1 MTRPRALVVV
11 AAVAAVLTAMNLS
24 VWLAGASPA
33 RVLALMFAGTLG
45 SSYGFAQSLAKA
57 TPLLWTGA
65 AVALA
70 LRARLFNIGAEGQCL
85 AGVLVAAVVGAALPA
100 GTPALVAV
108 PCCLL
113 AAAAGGAALG
123 GLAGWLRGRLGT
135 NEVLSTL
142 MLNGLMAVVVTWLY
156 GGPLRDGAQVH
167 TRDVVA
173 GARLPM
179 AGAALRAFRGSGL
192 NASFLLGLVA
202 LAAMGW
208 YLDRTRGGLR
218 IRALGSS
225 SGAAAA
231 LGIDPLRTTVRAMAL
246 SGALAG
252 LAASHLV
259 LGVKGYAEHG
269 LGAGV
274 GFTGI
279 AVALLG
285 GGKPLGIALAA
296 VLFGLL
302 AQGSLA
308 VNAVVPSDAL
318 VVVQAATLVAVAVVG
333 AGRAVAR

>member
-11 AAVAAVLTAMNLS
+11 AAAAAVLTAMNLS

-85 AGVLVAAVVGAALPA
+85 AGVLAAAVVGAALPA

-123 GLAGWLRGRLGT
+123 GFAGWLRGRLGT

-167 TRDVVA
+167 TRDVIA

>member
-1 MTRPRALVVV
+1 VTRPRALVVV
-11 AAVAAVLTAMNLS
+11 AAAAAVLTAMNLS

-85 AGVLVAAVVGAALPA
+85 AGVLAAAVVGAALPA

-123 GLAGWLRGRLGT
+123 GFAGWLRGRLGT

-167 TRDVVA
+167 TRDVIA

>member
-1 MTRPRALVVV
+1 MSRPRALVVV
-11 AAVAAVLTAMNLS
+11 AAAAAVLTAMNLS
-24 VWLAGASPA
+24 VWLAGASPW
-33 RVLALMFAGTLG
+33 RVLSLMVAGTLG

-70 LRARLFNIGAEGQCL
+70 LRAKLFNIGAEGQCL
-85 AGVLVAAVVGAALPA
+85 AGVLASAVVGAALPA
-100 GTPALVAV
+100 ATPWALAI

-123 GLAGWLRGRLGT
+123 GFAGWLRGRFGT
-135 NEVLSTL
+135 HEVLSTL

-156 GGPLRDGAQVH
+156 GSALRDGAQVH

-192 NASFLLGLVA
+192 NASFALGIVA
-202 LAAMGW
+202 LAAVAW
-208 YLDRTRGGLR
+208 YLDRTRAGLR
-218 IRALGSS
+218 IRAMGSS
-225 SGAAAA
+225 PGASEA
-231 LGIDPLRTTVRAMAL
+231 LGVDPARTAVRAMAL

-252 LAASHLV
+252 LAASHFV

-269 LGAGV
+269 LGSGV

-285 GGKPLGIALAA
+285 GGRAWGVAMAAL
-296 VLFGLL
+296 LFGVL
-302 AQGSLA
+302 AQGALA

-318 VVVQAATLVAVAVVG
+318 VVVQAATLIAVAVVG
-333 AGRAVAR
+333 AGRAVSR

>member
-11 AAVAAVLTAMNLS
+11 AAAAAVLTAMNLS
-24 VWLAGASPA
+24 VWLAGASPS

-85 AGVLVAAVVGAALPA
+85 AGVLAAAVVGAALPA
-100 GTPALVAV
+100 STPALVAV

-113 AAAAGGAALG
+113 AAAGGGAALG
-123 GLAGWLRGRLGT
+123 GFAGWLRGRLGT

-333 AGRAVAR
+333 AGRAVTR

>member
-1 MTRPRALVVV
+1 MTHPRALVVV
-11 AAVAAVLTAMNLS
+11 AAAAAVLTAMNLS
-24 VWLAGASPA
+24 VWLAGASP
-33 RVLALMFAGTLG
+33 RHVLALMLAGTLG

-65 AVALA
+65 SVALA
-70 LRARLFNIGAEGQCL
+70 LRARLFNVGAEGQCL
-85 AGVLVAAVVGAALPA
+85 AGVLASAVVGAALPA
-100 GTPALVAV
+100 STPWVLAI
-108 PCCLL
+108 PCCLA

-123 GLAGWLRGRLGT
+123 AVAGWLRGRFGT

-156 GGPLRDGAQVH
+156 GGVLRDGAQVH

-192 NASFLLGLVA
+192 NASFVLGLVA
-202 LAAMGW
+202 LAALAW
-208 YLDRTRGGLR
+208 YLERTRGGLR

-225 SGAAAA
+225 AGTASA
-231 LGIDPLRTTVRAMAL
+231 LGIDPSRTTVRAMAL
-246 SGALAG
+246 SGALSG
-252 LAASHLV
+252 LAASHFV

-285 GGKPLGIALAA
+285 GGRPWGIALAA
-296 VLFGLL
+296 LLFGVL

-318 VVVQAATLVAVAVVG
+318 VVVQAATLIAVAAVG
-333 AGRAVAR
+333 ARRAVTR

>member
-11 AAVAAVLTAMNLS
+11 AAAAAVLTAMNLS

-85 AGVLVAAVVGAALPA
+85 AGVLAAAVVGAALPA
-100 GTPALVAV
+100 GTPSLLAV

-113 AAAAGGAALG
+113 AAASGGAALG

-142 MLNGLMAVVVTWLY
+142 MLNGLMAVGVTWLY

-318 VVVQAATLVAVAVVG
+318 VVVQAATLIAVAVVG